1 MILSRTLAKGRIA
14 RGERPTWR
22 AAWLPVA
29 FDALCLALV
38 FILGFRPFQH
48 LTDSMNF
55 PTWATIAALFGLGF
69 IPIQVVLISSS
80 LWASKSRF
88 KDEDAV

>member
-14 RGERPTWR
+14 RGERPIWI

-29 FDALCLALV
+29 FDASCLALV
-38 FILGFRPFQH
+38 FIFGFGPFQG

-55 PTWATIAALFGLGF
+55 PIWATITALFGLGF

-88 KDEDAV
+88 KDENVD